1 MVVLRL
7 VLVCEAK
14 AFDLARILV
23 RITYRGDFA
32 LLESA
37 ENAVDLK
44 FSVDIRLL
52 LLDIR
57 RLVDVGSHF
66 GPFICD

>member
-1 MVVLRL
+1 MKPKL
-7 VLVCEAK
+7 
-14 AFDLARILV
+14 FDLACILV

-32 LLESA
+32 LLEST

-66 GPFICD
+66 GSFICD